1 MQAKV
6 FQKRKKINRALEDI
20 LYDPQTSG
28 GLMIAVSENDAK
40 NLLEDLQNTIPCA
53 KIIGYI
59 EEKEQ
64 KINHIR
70 IEERTDR
77 KNVKTWF
84 FLSDFRQALF
94 LVENN
99 DRRKR

>member
-1 MQAKV
+1 MMQ
-6 FQKRKKINRALEDI
+6 KK
-20 LYDPQTSG
+20 
-28 GLMIAVSENDAK
+28 
-40 NLLEDLQNTIPCA
+40 LLEDLQNTIPCA
-53 KIIGYI
+53 KNNWVHRR
-59 EEKEQ
+59 KRR